1 MENTTQDDILDDKEH
16 PIIRTFSLILL
27 ELFIVTFTILS
38 IAIVFLPITYEILVT
53 STTAPTE
60 GDKTGL
66 FLLALVAVFKFIP
79 FTFVFLFFRVS
90 NNRYLDKA
98 KVFKASYFIHLQDY
112 SNYVAIFY
120 VAFGTLMSF
129 LYGFS
134 DYRTLYTVSMVLTG
148 LVIFAYTKRTG
159 GYIL

>member
-1 MENTTQDDILDDKEH
+1 MKVKPQDDILDEEEF
-16 PIIRTFSLILL
+16 PIIRTLSLNVL
-27 ELFIVTFTILS
+27 ELLIVTFTVAS
-38 IAIVFLPITYEILVT
+38 IVIVFAPLTYKVS
-53 STTAPTE
+53 STARPTD
-60 GDKTGL
+60 GDKIGL
-66 FLLALVAVFKFIP
+66 FLLAFVAMLKLIP
-79 FTFVFLFFRVS
+79 FTFVLLFFRVS

-159 GYIL
+159 VYI